1 MKISAM
7 QEYGLRCIMQLATHK
22 SPAPLTVREIAQ
34 KEALTPV
41 YVAKILV
48 ALRRAGLVTSIRGV
62 KGGYALSRPAQDISA
77 GQVLESLGQVDVGKD
92 LCSRFT
98 GTAFRCTHI
107 GNCGI
112 RPVWAELSAQIYG
125 FLNQLNIL
133 QLTKDEKE
141 VAHDIS
147 QITRSLP
154 ASGAPGK
161 TPIRL

>member
-7 QEYGLRCIMQLATHK
+7 QEYGLRCIMQLATHR
-22 SPAPLTVREIAQ
+22 SAAPLTVREIAQ
-34 KEALTPV
+34 KEALTTV

-48 ALRRAGLVTSIRGV
+48 YLRRAGLVTSIRGV
-62 KGGYALSRPAQDISA
+62 NGGYALSRPAHEISA

-92 LCSRFT
+92 LCNRFT
-98 GTAFRCTHI
+98 GTAFKCTHI

-112 RPVWAELSAQIYG
+112 RPVWAQLSAQIYG

-141 VAHDIS
+141 VAHDVR
-147 QITRSLP
+147 QIAVPLP
-154 ASGAPGK
+154 SSNGLGK